1 MVKAVVPILV
11 TFFANK
17 PQNTF
22 FATTT
27 RLCLLTLYRTFDIF
41 YDYGLKA
48 ILCIPL
54 TLHVST
60 LKSEQDKQNVY
71 TWLLGRYHK
80 KAVICVLC
88 DY

>member
-1 MVKAVVPILV
+1 MVKAMVPILV

-22 FATTT
+22 FATT
-27 RLCLLTLYRTFDIF
+27 RLCLLTVYRTFDIF

-60 LKSEQDKQNVY
+60 IKSEQDKQNVY
-71 TWLLGRYHK
+71 TLL
-80 KAVICVLC
+80 
-88 DY
+88 